1 MTEVTQDIKV
11 DDVYKVRYTQ
21 SFREVRVNS
30 DLNHCFEGLA
40 VATQSDNGIILVDTY
55 WGLRGGTYSKI
66 FKISDIGRKIDIEY
80 YCNLNEITKI
90 HSLEIKYYA
99 DEDIVFLHDQHAC
112 VESCRYY
119 YIKNG
124 AVRNRDK
131 ILRVLNEEIA
141 DTESKLVYAQNSL
154 DAKKELRAQI
164 EFGKPL
170 NEIYF

>member
-1 MTEVTQDIKV
+1 MTQVSTEIRI
-11 DDVYKVRYTQ
+11 DDVYKIRYTQ
-21 SFREVRVNS
+21 SFREERVNS

-66 FKISDIGRKIDIEY
+66 FKISDIGRKIHIEY

-90 HSLEIKYYA
+90 HSLEVKYYD
-99 DEDIVFLHDQHAC
+99 DEDIILLHDQHAC
-112 VESCRYY
+112 VESCRYH

-124 AVRNRDK
+124 AIRSKEK

-141 DTESKLVYAQNSL
+141 DAESRLVCAQNSIE
-154 DAKKELRAQI
+154 AKKKLASEI
-164 EFGKPL
+164 EAGKSID
-170 NEIYF
+170 EVYF